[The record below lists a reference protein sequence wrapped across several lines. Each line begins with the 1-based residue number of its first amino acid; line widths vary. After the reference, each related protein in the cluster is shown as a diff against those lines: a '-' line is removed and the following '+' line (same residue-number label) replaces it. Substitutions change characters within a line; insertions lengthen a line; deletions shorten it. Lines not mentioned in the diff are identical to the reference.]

1 MLPSFITQAKE
12 WNKKGR
18 KTKTWLGADEE
29 KDFLFH
35 VGTKLL
41 PVVVTNYASK
51 NSKNMNTAPS
61 KWVNGIFKLFSDLEE
76 LAVENTPQV
85 LS

>member
-1 MLPSFITQAKE
+1 MLPSFIAQAEK
-12 WNKKGR
+12 WNEQGKK
-18 KTKTWLGADEE
+18 KKTWLGPDEE

-61 KWVNGIFKLFSDLEE
+61 KWVNGIFRLFSDLEE
-76 LAVENTPQV
+76 LSQKDTPQV
-85 LS
+85 W